1 MCQSSSRSPGER
13 DLWHEHSLLAEIIVL
28 HPDHLTSEELVV
40 REAGGHGDTDRN
52 AILDTLHA
60 LKRSGLV
67 RFNGEVV
74 EPTFATLRAAAIF
87 QLP

>member
-1 MCQSSSRSPGER
+1 MCQSSSKSPEER
-13 DLWHEHSLLAEIIVL
+13 DLWVEHSLLSEIIVL

-40 REAGGHGDTDRN
+40 RMEDGPSETDRI
-52 AILDTLHA
+52 AVLDTLQA
-60 LKRSGLV
+60 LRRSGLV
-67 RFNGEVV
+67 RLNGKVV

>member
-1 MCQSSSRSPGER
+1 MCQSSSKSLEER
-13 DLWHEHSLLAEIIVL
+13 DLWVEQSLLSEIIVL

-40 REAGGHGDTDRN
+40 RMEDGPSETDRI
-52 AILDTLHA
+52 AVLDILQA

-67 RFNGEVV
+67 RLNGDVV
-74 EPTFATLRAAAIF
+74 EPTFAMLRAAAIF